1 MNNEL
6 LLLIKKHTDTLI
18 ENTRTRPQET
28 LEFKM
33 NKPMQTFSFNPPINL
48 FEEVK
53 WLLVVSSLE
62 CTNSV
67 FNITNENHSFSI
79 IIPGHYETKSAEKT
93 INELNKL
100 LELRSLEL
108 HVEEVPKRGNKIKI
122 ADNEYK
128 LSDFDN
134 QKNEILEELK
144 NVKYNDLEDLVY
156 RMRLSYDEII
166 DILDL
171 KYISTKRTGYSLNP
185 GIYEVDD
192 LNNTLKYILPD
203 NVKVSVTIDDI
214 RLKSN
219 SKTNQTLI
227 FTEKSFFYTIL
238 GFTRSRSYPLDDI
251 YGFYQ
256 LIAGSYESDKPIN
269 ITGIDKIHLKADC
282 IQGSIVNGRREPI
295 LYSFALSS
303 PPGHKIQKEPRVK
316 LFKKINKSVLSH
328 ITFYFEDDDY
338 KPVDFHG
345 ETISFTCQLI
355 KIQSSYLYTY

>member
-18 ENTRTRPQET
+18 DQTKTKPQET

-33 NKPMQTFSFNPPINL
+33 NKQSQTFSFNPPINL
-48 FEEVK
+48 IEEDK
-53 WLLVVSSLE
+53 WLIAVSSFE

-67 FNITNENHSFSI
+67 FNITDDNNSFSI
-79 IIPGHYETKSAEKT
+79 IIPGHYETESDEK
-93 INELNKL
+93 IIDDLNKL
-100 LELRSLEL
+100 LELKSLEL
-108 HVEEVPKRGNKIKI
+108 HVEEVRKRGNIIKI
-122 ADNEYK
+122 GGKGYK

-134 QKNEILEELK
+134 QKYEILEELK
-144 NVKYNDLEDLVY
+144 KVGYNDLKDLVY

-166 DILDL
+166 DILYL
-171 KYISTKRTGYSLNP
+171 KYIPTKRTGYSLNP
-185 GIYEVDD
+185 GIYEIVD

-214 RLKSN
+214 RLQSN
-219 SKTNQTLI
+219 LKINQTLI

-238 GFTRSRSYPLDDI
+238 GFTQSRSYPLDDI
-251 YGFYQ
+251 DNHYQ
-256 LIAGSYESDKPIN
+256 IIAGSYKSDKPIN
-269 ITGIDKIHLKADC
+269 ITGIDKIHLKCDC
-282 IQGSIVNGRREPI
+282 IQGSIVNGVREPI

-303 PPGHKIQKEPRVK
+303 PPGHKIYKEPRVK

-328 ITFYFEDDDY
+328 ITFYFEDDDH
-338 KPVDFHG
+338 KAVDFNN

-355 KIQSSYLYTY
+355 KI